1 MLVCIIFRDGWI
13 VNISI
18 YNKHLQAILLNRL
31 TINHILCS
39 NLVHFNYLVKI
50 LKETKNVHQVDFPI
64 KCHGHQKA
72 VLRIDIVAEK
82 GGVWI
87 KVIAR
92 NPKALN
98 EIALGR
104 SNYGTKS
111 ILDHARSYAEA
122 AKENPHCL
130 LLEYLRYS

>member
-1 MLVCIIFRDGWI
+1 M
-13 VNISI
+13 
-18 YNKHLQAILLNRL
+18 
-31 TINHILCS
+31 CS

-50 LKETKNVHQVDFPI
+50 LSETKNVHQVDFPI

-82 GGVWI
+82 GGVWV
-87 KVIAR
+87 KVVAR

-104 SNYGTKS
+104 SNYGTKT
-111 ILDHARSYAEA
+111 ILDHARCYAKA
-122 AKENPHCL
+122 AKENPHCFRIP
-130 LLEYLRYS
+130 EVYLHDFIHMNIYIIHITENYDEHLGYFRFCKSN